1 MYIQVSFFDK
11 CKIAKET
18 GIFISLFLF
27 SRLFLQ
33 WGSVADISFI
43 DQPVAVHLKSK
54 LLHPFYFQSSR
65 SRRRGQE
72 RWMVR
77 SWCKIP
83 EMDGSERV
91 EQTFS
96 AVKWNLIM
104 IRFGFNFLIF

>member
-18 GIFISLFLF
+18 GIFISLFRF
-27 SRLFLQ
+27 SRLFSQ
-33 WGSVADISFI
+33 WGSVADISLI
-43 DQPVAVHLKSK
+43 DQPVAVNLKSK
-54 LLHPFYFQSSR
+54 WLHPFYLQSRR
-65 SRRRGQE
+65 SIRRGQE

-91 EQTFS
+91 KQTFS
-96 AVKWNLIM
+96 AVK
-104 IRFGFNFLIF
+104 